1 METKQELNSLF
12 QKFLKSNCSPAEV
25 SLLLGYY
32 HTDKIDILDELI
44 LEELEND
51 ESEVVA
57 PPASVYEQIQQKMRR
72 MEEGKV
78 GRLRLRWV
86 AAAAVAIVIF
96 GAGWFINDLR
106 KADVLVAGSGD
117 KNLPQIRPG
126 ENKATL
132 TLGNGRVIDLSSRK
146 KGIKIGMNGASYT
159 DGEALNEL
167 GAALGTQDEIFTA
180 ITPKGGTYEFILP
193 DGSKVSLNAGT
204 VFKFPS
210 KFRPGQKRLVELVKG
225 EAYFEIA
232 KDRLRPFIVKS
243 ANQEVEVLGTEFNI
257 SNYEDDPTVATTLVE
272 GSVKLK
278 KQNAEWLLKPGDQAI
293 DDAGTVKIEPVDVT
307 GVIAWKEG
315 NFRFN
320 AEPMSSVAK
329 KLERWYDVDISLSE
343 AVAVEHF
350 TGKISRNRSIRH
362 VLDLMKET
370 NRLHFKIEG
379 RRIVIIEN

>member
-1 METKQELNSLF
+1 M
-12 QKFLKSNCSPAEV
+12 
-25 SLLLGYY
+25 LLGYY